1 MDCENQCS
9 NHQSNCPFIRSNA
22 LKTNKRVIAGI
33 NGFAAINHS
42 KAKRMHGIVSFMN
55 LAESISKS
63 ENMILTVKSVQVIS
77 DTILW
82 VISDQIKVITKEVE
96 ANSIALTTAELIELR
111 FTTIGIIQV
120 ADYTSES
127 EILK

>member
-1 MDCENQCS
+1 
-9 NHQSNCPFIRSNA
+9 
-22 LKTNKRVIAGI
+22 
-33 NGFAAINHS
+33 
-42 KAKRMHGIVSFMN
+42 MHGKVSFTN

-63 ENMILTVKSVQVIS
+63 ENMILTVKSVQAIS

-111 FTTIGIIQV
+111 LATIGIIQV

>member
-1 MDCENQCS
+1 
-9 NHQSNCPFIRSNA
+9 
-22 LKTNKRVIAGI
+22 
-33 NGFAAINHS
+33 
-42 KAKRMHGIVSFMN
+42 MHGMVSFTN

-63 ENMILTVKSVQVIS
+63 ENMILTVKSVQAIS

-96 ANSIALTTAELIELR
+96 ANSIALTIAELIELR
-111 FTTIGIIQV
+111 LATIGIIQV

>member
-1 MDCENQCS
+1 
-9 NHQSNCPFIRSNA
+9 
-22 LKTNKRVIAGI
+22 LKTNKWVIAGV

-42 KAKRMHGIVSFMN
+42 KAKRMHGKVSFTN

-63 ENMILTVKSVQVIS
+63 ENMILTVKSVQAIS

-111 FTTIGIIQV
+111 LATIGIIQV